1 MSEYLSVAIEA
12 AKIAGEYQRNQFEEI
27 TEHDYKSPGNP
38 VSGVDHRSEALIV
51 ERLVVL
57 SGPYDPLRRIR
68 DDGRSRDEVDS

>member
-38 VSGVDHRSEALIV
+38 VRSGS
-51 ERLVVL
+51 
-57 SGPYDPLRRIR
+57 
-68 DDGRSRDEVDS
+68 

>member
-51 ERLVVL
+51 ERLSSSFPDHTIL
-57 SGPYDPLRRIR
+57 SKNQG
-68 DDGRSRDEVDS
+68 